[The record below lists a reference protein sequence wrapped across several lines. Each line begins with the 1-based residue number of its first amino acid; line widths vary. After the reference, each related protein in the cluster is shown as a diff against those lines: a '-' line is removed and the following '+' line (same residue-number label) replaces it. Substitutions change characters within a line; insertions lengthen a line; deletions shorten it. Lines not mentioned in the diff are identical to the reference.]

1 MDENEISREIVDAAF
16 KIHQNLGP
24 GLFESVYET
33 VLAYE
38 LERRGLKVSRQ
49 VAVALEYEGLV
60 VENAFR
66 IDLLVDEKVV
76 VELKVVDELAPV
88 HRKQVLTYLRLREL
102 KLGLLVN
109 FGVATFK
116 DGVVRLVN
124 GLQE

>member
-66 IDLLVDEKVV
+66 IDLLVGEKVV

-88 HRKQVLTYLRLREL
+88 HRKQVLTYLRLRKL